1 MTEQDDTIAFFADPR
16 THGGAS
22 VERSDTHGAIVF
34 LAGTRALKLKRAV
47 RYDYMDFSTVAL
59 RRQAC
64 EAEIRI
70 NRRTAPA
77 IYRAAIPVTRDRD
90 GILGLGGAGEIVDW
104 VVDMVRF
111 DQAGLFDR
119 LAVRGALDDALAVA
133 LADTVAGFH
142 DQADAAP
149 GFGGAAALAAT
160 IAGNARELGRHVGTV
175 FAADAVARLEDASR
189 RALAHRRDLADR
201 RRDRGRVR
209 RCHGDLHLRNVLLID
224 GRPTLFDAIEF
235 SDAFVCID
243 VVYDLAF
250 LLMDLWH
257 RELRRAANLVLNRY
271 LWRRSD
277 AEALALMPLF
287 LALRAGIRAH
297 VTATAAVRQPIAA
310 RTTFDEEAR
319 ANLALANAALAPPPP
334 ILVAIGGLCRAAVNR
349 HWRALAPAIG
359 PAPGAVV
366 VQTDTIRK
374 RLWGAAL
381 TDRLPAAAYA
391 PAMSERTYA
400 AVRAEAVTVLGA
412 GHAAIVDA
420 VHSRRDE
427 RAAVADLARRA
438 GVRFLGLW
446 LDAPRPAMAERLDAR
461 RSDVSDATP
470 QVLAQQLTYDL
481 GAIDWHRIDATRP
494 TAAVAAEA
502 ASLIGCASEAPR
514 VHYGTG
520 D

>member
-1 MTEQDDTIAFFADPR
+1 MTEQDDTIAFLADPR
-16 THGGAS
+16 THGGAP
-22 VERSDTHGAIVF
+22 VERIDTHGAIVF
-34 LAGTRALKLKRAV
+34 LAGSRALKLKRAV

-77 IYRAAIPVTRDRD
+77 IYRAAVPVTRGRD
-90 GILGLGGAGEIVDW
+90 GTLGLGGAGDVVDW

-119 LAVRGALDDALAVA
+119 LAVRGALDDALAVT
-133 LADTVAGFH
+133 LADTVASFH
-142 DQADAAP
+142 DQAEAAP
-149 GFGGAAALAAT
+149 AFGGAPALAAT
-160 IAGNARELGRHVGTV
+160 IAGNARELERYVGTV
-175 FAADAVARLEDASR
+175 FAADAVARLEVASR
-189 RALAHRRDLADR
+189 QALARHRDLAGR
-201 RRDRGRVR
+201 RRDRGLVR
-209 RCHGDLHLRNVLLID
+209 RCHGDLHLRNVCLIE

-235 SDAFVCID
+235 SDAFACID

-257 RELRRAANLVLNRY
+257 RNLRRAANLVLNRY

-277 AEALALMPLF
+277 LEALALMPLF
-287 LALRAGIRAH
+287 LALRAGVRAH
-297 VTATAAVRQPIAA
+297 VTATAALRQPM
-310 RTTFDEEAR
+310 EAR
-319 ANLALANAALAPPPP
+319 AAFGDEARAYLALANAALAPPPAV
-334 ILVAIGGLCRAAVNR
+334 LVAIGGLSGSGKSTLA
-349 HWRALAPAIG
+349 RALAPTIG

-366 VQTDTIRK
+366 IQTDAIRK
-374 RLWGAAL
+374 RLWGAAWS
-381 TDRLPAAAYA
+381 DRLPPAAYA
-391 PAMSERTYA
+391 PAMSERTYT
-400 AVRAEAVTVLGA
+400 AVRAEAATVVGA
-412 GHAAIVDA
+412 GHAVILDA
-420 VHSRRDE
+420 VHARRDE
-427 RAAVADLARRA
+427 REAVADLAQGA
-438 GVRFLGLW
+438 GVRFVGLW

-461 RSDVSDATP
+461 RGDVSDATA

-502 ASLIGCASEAPR
+502 ASLIGCATEAPR
-514 VHYGTG
+514 VQSGMG